1 MRGDPLR
8 PPQGMRASILPSAAA
23 RVRLAREALA
33 VGLFVAF
40 CAVAAQVSIRIP
52 GTPVPFTLQV
62 LAVLLGALALG
73 PRRAFIAQVTYLAL
87 GVAGLPVFALG
98 RSGWPVLLGPTGGY
112 LYGFA
117 LAAAATGWLAGDG
130 HSVLRRFAAC
140 GAGIAIIWL
149 AGAVHL
155 GTLVALTGQGVS
167 PWTVAWLQGV
177 APFIVVDLVKAV
189 LAAAAGPGG
198 RWLVARFLGELS
210 SIETR

>member
-1 MRGDPLR
+1 MKGDPPG
-8 PPQGMRASILPSAAA
+8 PPQGMRASTLPVAAA
-23 RVRLAREALA
+23 PVRLAREALA

-40 CAVAAQVSIRIP
+40 CAVAAQVSIPIP

-73 PRRAFIAQVTYLAL
+73 PRRAFVAQVSYLAL
-87 GVAGLPVFALG
+87 GVAGLPVFAFG
-98 RSGWPVLLGPTGGY
+98 RSGWPVLLGSTGGY

-130 HSVLRRFAAC
+130 QSVLRRFGAC
-140 GAGIAIIWL
+140 VAGIAVIWL

-155 GTLVALTGQGVS
+155 GALVALTGRGAS

-177 APFIVVDLVKAV
+177 APFIIVDLAKAL

-210 SIETR
+210 R

>member
-1 MRGDPLR
+1 MIGDPLGQPR
-8 PPQGMRASILPSAAA
+8 GVRASVLTTATAQA
-23 RVRLAREALA
+23 RLAREALA
-33 VGLFVAF
+33 IGLFVAF
-40 CAVAAQVSIRIP
+40 CALAAQVSIRIP

-73 PRRAFIAQVTYLAL
+73 PRRAFLVQGAYLAL

-117 LAAAATGWLAGDG
+117 LAAAATAWLAGD
-130 HSVLRRFAAC
+130 SQSALRRLGAC
-140 GAGIAIIWL
+140 VAGIAIIWL
-149 AGAVHL
+149 TGAAHL
-155 GTLVALTGQGVS
+155 GALVALTGSGAS

-189 LAAAAGPGG
+189 MATAAGPGG
-198 RWLVARFLGELS
+198 RWLVARFLGEPVV
-210 SIETR
+210 